1 MRKVFLKMTVCMA
14 CIAAAIYCLCTQ
26 SDNDNESDK
35 VTCVFDEG
43 NACVIEIIS
52 VPGYE
57 VVLADFI

>member
-26 SDNDNESDK
+26 SDNESDK
-35 VTCVFDEG
+35 VTCVSDEE
-43 NACVIEIIS
+43 NACVVEIIS

>member
-1 MRKVFLKMTVCMA
+1 MTICMA

-26 SDNDNESDK
+26 SDNESDK

-43 NACVIEIIS
+43 NACVVEIIS